1 MSLFRDS
8 RGPGDG
14 KSRSPYNP
22 STMAR
27 PCSPTLIAPP
37 SLAVPSHQQSSLAF
51 VSQQGAPGP
60 IKQEFL
66 DDERGDGTTSP
77 GLQTDDG
84 AWRPKNPPPPFL
96 RPSFGT
102 TTTRDGVLGTS
113 SFSDVTTMFL
123 RTVPQPGGSQVL
135 WTCLKITK
143 PVLTYSSYFIV
154 KLWSHSVQE
163 LLYV

>member
-1 MSLFRDS
+1 V
-8 RGPGDG
+8 

-27 PCSPTLIAPP
+27 PCSPSLIVPPSLSP

-51 VSQQGAPGP
+51 VSQQAPGP

-66 DDERGDGTTSP
+66 DDEGGDVTSSP
-77 GLQTDDG
+77 GLPTDDG

-102 TTTRDGVLGTS
+102 TTRDGVMGTS
-113 SFSDVTTMFL
+113 SFSDVTTLFL
-123 RTVPQPGGSQVL
+123 RTVPPQPGGSQ
-135 WTCLKITK
+135 
-143 PVLTYSSYFIV
+143 
-154 KLWSHSVQE
+154 
-163 LLYV
+163 LL